1 MIKQIEA
8 GVGEYF
14 EKQRE
19 NVPIGRFWTGHCLR
33 NVQVSFFVR
42 KIGCSGC
49 MGTGEVR
56 AVVLPTYLPTYLPI
70 FNSTVS
76 FKMQD
81 GGGGEGES
89 SKSKQITNGLDAY
102 LYTYLHSLC
111 LSLYLSHTHT
121 RTHYLGI
128 RCRLSVCGS
137 VTILFGPTATT
148 APLPGVVCV
157 SKASWDD
164 AKMDSQASWLVELPM
179 SAVPTVAAHRN
190 LALKVRILTLLKLSI
205 SFWSIQFGYY
215 LPTLNM
221 LNSEFCL

>member
-1 MIKQIEA
+1 
-8 GVGEYF
+8 
-14 EKQRE
+14 
-19 NVPIGRFWTGHCLR
+19 
-33 NVQVSFFVR
+33 
-42 KIGCSGC
+42 
-49 MGTGEVR
+49 
-56 AVVLPTYLPTYLPI
+56 
-70 FNSTVS
+70 
-76 FKMQD
+76 MQD

-121 RTHYLGI
+121 HYLGI

-157 SKASWDD
+157 SKASWDG

-190 LALKVRILTLLKLSI
+190 LTLKVRILTLLKLSI

-215 LPTLNM
+215 LHLTCWIQNFAFRLKKVRLRINFWMFFCDRYIDRKLIVTRKRPNKVDRLF
-221 LNSEFCL
+221 NSQSVCQTWIVFDQIAAI